1 MAFRECVFLL
11 MPAAGSIFGPQFKA
25 FSLTSFLKRRTR
37 IVLYWYPTTSL
48 LFLWSGFIYTS
59 PPRIRMFNQKR
70 FQGLF
75 SEKED
80 SRGLRLWVL
89 LSKVNL
95 FGTAKLSPT
104 RILGLLQ
111 KKSQIPRYSRSWNF
125 VRDGAK
131 SFGIGV
137 QNWFCYRLHT
147 LCFHLMFPE
156 IWILGLVNFY
166 LRIPAYI

>member
-1 MAFRECVFLL
+1 VDPSLPPWFQFRSMALRECVFLL
-11 MPAAGSIFGPQFKA
+11 MPAARSIFGPQFKA
-25 FSLTSFLKRRTR
+25 FSLTSFPKRKTR

-48 LFLWSGFIYTS
+48 LFLWSEFIYPS

-80 SRGLRLWVL
+80 SWGLRFWVL

-111 KKSQIPRYSRSWNF
+111 KKSQIPRYSRSWNL
-125 VRDGAK
+125 VRDGEK

-147 LCFHLMFPE
+147 L
-156 IWILGLVNFY
+156 
-166 LRIPAYI
+166 